1 MTSTR
6 VPRRRGAIGGLLGT
20 GVLIN
25 YVDRI
30 NLSVAAPQLQHQFKL
45 GPTQMGLL
53 FSAFFSPTHCCRFQM
68 ACFLTASASSWSNAG
83 APFNGVP
90 RQRSSPLPLG
100 SLEFSSRGSG
110 WAWRRRPG
118 FRPVR
123 RPPAIGSRGMKVR
136 LQPPFLMPRRN
147 FRTSS
152 ACRWSPSSSCALAG
166 AGVLHYGG
174 AQLHMFHRLFHSL
187 S

>member
-83 APFNGVP
+83 ALLMECRVN
-90 RQRSSPLPLG
+90 
-100 SLEFSSRGSG
+100 
-110 WAWRRRPG
+110 ARRLYRW
-118 FRPVR
+118 VR
-123 RPPAIGSRGMKVR
+123 W
-136 LQPPFLMPRRN
+136 N
-147 FRTSS
+147 FRR
-152 ACRWSPSSSCALAG
+152 ADLAG
-166 AGVLHYGG
+166 RGGG
-174 AQLHMFHRLFHSL
+174 ARVFGQFEGHRLL
-187 S
+187 VPAA